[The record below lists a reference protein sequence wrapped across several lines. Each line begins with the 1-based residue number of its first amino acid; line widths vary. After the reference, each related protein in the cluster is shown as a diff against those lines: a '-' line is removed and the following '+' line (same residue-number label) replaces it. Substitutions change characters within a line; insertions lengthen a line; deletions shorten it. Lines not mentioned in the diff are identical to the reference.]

1 MEVENIQ
8 HEREDVFPL
17 TQKEAERKG
26 ITNRADVNRNCLFAR
41 RLVKLRSEKGLPQQK
56 LADAL
61 DVSKSTISLYET
73 GDTVPDAK
81 NIVRLCNI
89 FGVSCDYL
97 LCQTNYR
104 RPKDERLTI
113 EEMGYSEKAAQKLND
128 LDLFRVR
135 DKSTH
140 VVLPFSPKESFNL
153 ICEDERF
160 PKMMQLVSDAYQM
173 KIGSVR
179 WKSEYG
185 DTLDEASN
193 LEIKGCRMTLYTI
206 GEGSMPLGEVAEV
219 YLQRAS
225 EIFKDIV
232 RDFPTEDLKN
242 GVEYH
247 MFINGNVYNP
257 LLKDKYHE
265 REWEHDTRTNEEVQ
279 RETEELRKAL
289 YATEQDE

>member
-1 MEVENIQ
+1 MEVPI
-8 HEREDVFPL
+8 FPV
-17 TQKEAERKG
+17 TPKEAEEYG
-26 ITNRADVNRNCLFAR
+26 IENRAESNRNCPFAR
-41 RLVKLRSEKGLPQQK
+41 RLASLRQEKGLTQQK
-56 LADAL
+56 LADL
-61 DVSKSTISLYET
+61 LKCSKSTISLYET

-81 NIVRLCNI
+81 NIVRLCDI

-104 RPKDERLTI
+104 RAEDERLTI

-135 DKSTH
+135 DKATH
-140 VVLPFSPKESFNL
+140 VALPFSPKESFNL

-160 PKMMQLVSDAYQM
+160 SKMMQLVSDAYQM

-232 RDFPTEDLKN
+232 RDFPTEDPET
-242 GVEYH
+242 GDEYH

-265 REWEHDTRTNEEVQ
+265 REWEHDT
-279 RETEELRKAL
+279 
-289 YATEQDE
+289 